1 MYSSTRSASVSEATV
16 KPPTSL
22 VTRLAAAALTMAT
35 VEEMAAEVQALKK
48 ALGDKNDL
56 IELAQ
61 SAPNVTHQCSRANAL
76 LNRTRM

>member
-1 MYSSTRSASVSEATV
+1 
-16 KPPTSL
+16 
-22 VTRLAAAALTMAT
+22 MAT